1 MNRLKHAALFR
12 QACYINGRWVE
23 TENKIPVTNPASQ
36 TVLGTIPSLTA
47 TQVDEAIEQAH
58 TAMAGWSQLTA
69 KARSIILRRWFELIE
84 ENIDDLG
91 LLMTLEQGKP
101 LHEAKGEI
109 RYAASFIEWFAEEG
123 KRVYGET
130 IPQTV
135 GTNRLSTIKQPIGV
149 CSAITPWNFPAAMI
163 TRKAAPALA
172 AGCSIIIK
180 PATETPFTALALAQL
195 ADEAGIP
202 AGIFNVVTGESR
214 ILGERLTK
222 HALISKFSF
231 TGSTQVGRVLAEQCA
246 STIKK
251 TSLELGGNAPFIVFD
266 DADIDK
272 AVTSAIQAKFRNGGQ
287 TCVCVNR
294 FYLHDAIFDEFER
307 KFVAQVAKLK
317 VGNGVDAGVDI
328 GPMITTKAID
338 GMNQLLEDAL
348 AKGARRVTLG
358 SEIEEHGHFINP
370 KVLVDVDDS
379 MDIVHEEIF
388 GPIATLIRFSDEDEV
403 LRRAN
408 NTIYGLAA
416 YFFSRDVNRIYRVA
430 EKLQSGM
437 VGINT
442 GLISNEVAP
451 FGGVKQSGLGK
462 EGSHYGIDDYL
473 SIKYLCLDI
482 A

>member
-23 TENKIPVTNPASQ
+23 TEKTIPVTNPASQ

-47 TQVDEAIEQAH
+47 AQVDEAIEQAH
-58 TAMAGWSQLTA
+58 AAMAEWSQLTA

-84 ENIDDLG
+84 ANIDDLG

-214 ILGERLTK
+214 FLGERLTK

-251 TSLELGGNAPFIVFD
+251 TSLELGGNAPFIVFE

-294 FYLHDAIFDEFER
+294 FYLHDVIFDEFER

-328 GPMITTKAID
+328 GPMITIKAID

-403 LRRAN
+403 LSRAN

>member
-12 QACYINGRWVE
+12 QACYINGHWVE
-23 TENKIPVTNPASQ
+23 TEKTIPVTNPASQ

-47 TQVDEAIEQAH
+47 AQVDEAIEQAH
-58 TAMAGWSQLTA
+58 AAMAGWSQLTA

-84 ENIDDLG
+84 ANIDDLG

-214 ILGERLTK
+214 FLGERLTK

-251 TSLELGGNAPFIVFD
+251 TSLELGGNAPFIVFE

-294 FYLHDAIFDEFER
+294 FYLHDVIFDEFER

-328 GPMITTKAID
+328 GPMITIKAID

-403 LRRAN
+403 LSRAN

>member
-23 TENKIPVTNPASQ
+23 TEKTIPVTNPASQ

-47 TQVDEAIEQAH
+47 AQVDEAIEQAH
-58 TAMAGWSQLTA
+58 AAMAGWSQLTA

-84 ENIDDLG
+84 ANIDDLG

-135 GTNRLSTIKQPIGV
+135 GINRLSTIKQPIGV

-214 ILGERLTK
+214 FLGERLTK

-251 TSLELGGNAPFIVFD
+251 TSLELGGNAPFIVFE

-294 FYLHDAIFDEFER
+294 FYLHDVIFDEFER

-328 GPMITTKAID
+328 GPMITIKAID

-403 LRRAN
+403 LSRAN

>member
-1 MNRLKHAALFR
+1 MNRLKHAVLFR

-23 TENKIPVTNPASQ
+23 TEKTIPVTNPASQ

-47 TQVDEAIEQAH
+47 AQVDEAIEQAH
-58 TAMAGWSQLTA
+58 AAMAGWSQLTA

-84 ENIDDLG
+84 ANIDDLG

-214 ILGERLTK
+214 FLGERLTK

-251 TSLELGGNAPFIVFD
+251 TSLELGGNAPFIVFE

-294 FYLHDAIFDEFER
+294 FYLHDVIFDEFER

-328 GPMITTKAID
+328 GPMITIKAID

-403 LRRAN
+403 LSRAN